1 MPLFIS
7 LNSLRRQAYLR
18 KIWGN
23 ELDFFLKKIFKL
35 SEREFI
41 NQIGMPN
48 KKKVDFSSLIKIS
61 YFTWFKK
68 KNYPWEYIF
77 KETFF
82 LKEKFFISSKAF
94 IPRPETEELMHLI
107 IKKEQKKKKK
117 RILELGT
124 GSGVIAI
131 SLKKAFPLA
140 EVVAVDICKK
150 ALNVAQ
156 KNAKL
161 ILGESKGIKF
171 IWRDAFNEEIN
182 QHFQDNPFDI
192 IVTNPPY
199 VGEQE
204 RHLMSPSAI
213 QHEPKK
219 ALFSGEFGLDFFLK
233 LGPLVGLWLKREG
246 RFYAEMGFN
255 QSDKVLE
262 IFSFLKKKKIMRD
275 MFGKNRFFLAEK

>member
-1 MPLFIS
+1 MSFFIS
-7 LNSLRRQAYLR
+7 LNSLRRKTRLQE
-18 KIWGN
+18 IWGS
-23 ELDFFLKKIFKL
+23 ELDFFLKKVFKL

-41 NQIGMPN
+41 DQIGIPN
-48 KKKVDFSSLIKIS
+48 KKRVNFFSLIKIS
-61 YFTWFKK
+61 YFTWLKK

-82 LKEKFFISSKAF
+82 LKEKFFISPKAF
-94 IPRPETEELMHLI
+94 IPRPETEELLHLI
-107 IKKEQKKKKK
+107 IKKEKKKNKK

-140 EVVAVDICKK
+140 EVVAIDISKK
-150 ALNVAQ
+150 ALNVAR

-161 ILGESKGIKF
+161 ILGGDKDIKF
-171 IWRDAFNEEIN
+171 IGGDAFSKEIN
-182 QHFQDNPFDI
+182 QHFQENPFDI
-192 IVTNPPY
+192 VVTNPPY
-199 VGEQE
+199 VGERE
-204 RHLMSPSAI
+204 KHLMSLSAI

-233 LGPLVGLWLKREG
+233 LVPLLSLWLRKEG

-262 IFSFLKKKKIMRD
+262 IFGFLKKKKITRD
-275 MFGKNRFFLAEK
+275 MFGKNRFFLAKK